1 MRKIIQKVLNILA
14 RKSIEKEFPEAVQ
27 DVRDYAKKSG
37 TTGTQWITLWLCIR
51 KIKKHQPAWILE
63 SGTGSSTLVL
73 AAVVAHLRKKY
84 PNYDGRIISMESM
97 EEWYE
102 LALKNLPEK
111 YKNIVEIVYGP
122 REKYEIS
129 MFRGYIH
136 SNIPKK
142 DYSFILIDGPAFQ
155 DAHGISFCADLFK
168 IMEFTD
174 SKVIHGVSDGRAS
187 TVWVIQQIYGHKV
200 ARYWHSVFA
209 ASFSLPKINATE
221 ATLNTPKHF
230 KTMPN
235 GSLDFIKF
243 RKK

>member
-1 MRKIIQKVLNILA
+1 
-14 RKSIEKEFPEAVQ
+14 
-27 DVRDYAKKSG
+27 
-37 TTGTQWITLWLCIR
+37 
-51 KIKKHQPAWILE
+51 
-63 SGTGSSTLVL
+63 
-73 AAVVAHLRKKY
+73 
-84 PNYDGRIISMESM
+84 MESM
-97 EEWYE
+97 EEWYK

-155 DAHGISFCADLFK
+155 DDHGISFCADLFK

-187 TVWVIQQIYGHKV
+187 TVWVIQKIYGHKV
-200 ARYWHSVFA
+200 AKYWHGVFA
-209 ASFSLPKINATE
+209 ASFSLPKINAME
-221 ATLNTPKHF
+221 STLNTPKHF
-230 KTMPN
+230 KTTLN
-235 GSLDFIKF
+235 GSLEFIKF